1 MSHDSDG
8 TTAVATTEPASHADP
23 SVLALEEARATF
35 EYQVQRLR
43 EIDNKAIEI
52 LKANLLIIGV
62 FVTAL
67 SVLGQTALDVASF
80 VNLHTAVG
88 GLLLLASTAIAG
100 VTYTASNLR
109 GGVDRPAL
117 EAALA
122 DGQAFESTLVRS
134 YGAWI
139 EHNAEVTAINDVL
152 VTITVL
158 FVIDAFV
165 YFVVGIAVGTLPVS
179 TLTVVASFVLLTAL
193 LAPLTWLAYNMD
205 NIEAAAAAAENDRR
219 EATALELE
227 LESKFEFE
235 GVRISKGTSR
245 KRGHDALRRMLWPD
259 DEE

>member
-1 MSHDSDG
+1 MSLDPDG
-8 TTAVATTEPASHADP
+8 TTEAVDGESTSRGDP
-23 SVLALEEARATF
+23 SALALEEARSTF

-67 SVLGQTALDVASF
+67 SVLGQTELDVASF

-88 GLLLLASTAIAG
+88 GVLLLVSTAIAG
-100 VTYTASNLR
+100 VTYTSSNLR
-109 GGVDRPAL
+109 GGVDRVAL
-117 EAALA
+117 ETALA
-122 DGQAFESTLVRS
+122 DGEAFESTLVRS

-158 FVIDAFV
+158 LVIDAFV
-165 YFVVGIAVGTLPVS
+165 YSVVGIAVGTLPVG
-179 TLTVVASFVLLTAL
+179 TLPVVASFVVLTAL
-193 LAPLTWLAYNMD
+193 LTPLTWLAYNMD
-205 NIEAAAAAAENDRR
+205 SIEAASAGVEDDSNTR
-219 EATALELE
+219 EATTL
-227 LESKFEFE
+227 EFE

-245 KRGHDALRRMLWPD
+245 KRGHDALRRMLRPD